1 MEEGCF
7 LLEKRVKRGLPMTM
21 CASIEAVEE
30 VEAYAMSQNLALS
43 SELIFSF
50 VLKVVK

>member
-1 MEEGCF
+1 M
-7 LLEKRVKRGLPMTM
+7 EKRVNRGMPMTM
-21 CASIEAVEE
+21 CASIEAFEE
-30 VEAYAMSQNLALS
+30 VEAYAMSQILALS